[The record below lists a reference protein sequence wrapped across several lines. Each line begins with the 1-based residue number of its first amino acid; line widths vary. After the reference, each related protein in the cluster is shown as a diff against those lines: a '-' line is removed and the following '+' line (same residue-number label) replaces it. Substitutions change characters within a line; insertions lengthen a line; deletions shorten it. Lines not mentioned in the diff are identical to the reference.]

1 MEMQENKLSADNSL
15 QNPQDAQI
23 LLRLT
28 YISCYNANNANIEVA
43 RILEQS
49 RRNNANNGI
58 TGTLVM
64 NEKYFLQVIEGPR
77 AVINTLLQKLF
88 KDERHTSL
96 RIVECH
102 EVEQRRWSKW
112 SMQYL
117 MLNDQHNEVV
127 LKFSPGTEFNPYL
140 MTASQIKLFIK
151 ALSRRQ
157 KH

>member
-1 MEMQENKLSADNSL
+1 MKMQENKLSADNSL

-28 YISCYNANNANIEVA
+28 YISRYNANNANIEVA

-58 TGTLVM
+58 TGALVM
-64 NEKYFLQVIEGPR
+64 NEKYFLQVLEGPR

-117 MLNDQHNEVV
+117 MLNDQHNEDV
-127 LKFSPGTEFNPYL
+127 LKFSPDTEFNPYL